1 MFKKKIQKSTDMSL
15 NTVQDAGFGSEEDY
29 LFIQSLLE
37 KAKDF
42 RKSGGA
48 PNLSDFSA
56 WLNEE
61 ITHQEV
67 SLPFLFPGESVESA
81 SSKYII
87 YLYRYAKG
95 YGKKLLKDTPLSSI
109 DDVPYLLMLLFS
121 GPSTKMELIHANVH
135 EKTTGME
142 ILNRLLRLGLVEQQ
156 FNPDDKRSRK
166 LSISPEGQKL
176 TLQLMSGMDTLSAIV
191 SGNLQTRERINLL
204 KMLHKLNDFHL
215 QVHQDAKE
223 KSLAEIE
230 LEYLLLNGKS

>member
-1 MFKKKIQKSTDMSL
+1 MSL
-15 NTVQDAGFGSEEDY
+15 SEMREVGFEGEQDY
-29 LFIQSLLE
+29 LFVQSLLE
-37 KAKDF
+37 KAKEF
-42 RKSGGA
+42 RKSGGT
-48 PNLSDFSA
+48 PKLSEFSS
-56 WLNEE
+56 WLGEE
-61 ITHQEV
+61 FTHQEV
-67 SLPFLFPGESVESA
+67 NLPFLFPDESVESA
-81 SSKYII
+81 ASKYII

-121 GPSTKMELIHANVH
+121 GPSTKMELIQANVH

-176 TLQLMSGMDTLSAIV
+176 MLNLMNGMDTLSAIV
-191 SGNLQTRERINLL
+191 SGNLQTKERINLL

-215 QVHQDAKE
+215 HVHQDARE

-230 LEYLLLNGKS
+230 MEYLHSKG

>member
-1 MFKKKIQKSTDMSL
+1 MSL
-15 NTVQDAGFGSEEDY
+15 NQMRDDSFEGEQDY
-29 LFIQSLLE
+29 LFVQSLLE
-37 KAKDF
+37 KAKEF

-48 PNLSDFSA
+48 PNLSEFSA
-56 WLNEE
+56 WLSEE
-61 ITHQEV
+61 FTHQEV

-81 SSKYII
+81 ASKYII

-121 GPSTKMELIHANVH
+121 GPSTKMELIQANVH

-156 FNPDDKRSRK
+156 FNPEDKRSRK

-176 TLQLMSGMDTLSAIV
+176 MLNLMKGMDTLSAIV
-191 SGNLQTRERINLL
+191 SGNLQSKERINLL
-204 KMLHKLNDFHL
+204 KLLNKLNDFHL

-230 LEYLLLNGKS
+230 MEFLQLKG

>member
-1 MFKKKIQKSTDMSL
+1 MSL
-15 NTVQDAGFGSEEDY
+15 SKMRDEGFGGEQDY

-37 KAKDF
+37 KAKEF
-42 RKSGGA
+42 RSTGGA
-48 PNLSDFSA
+48 ANLTEFSS
-56 WLNEE
+56 WLNEQ
-61 ITHQEV
+61 IVHQEED
-67 SLPFLFPGESVESA
+67 LPFLFPGESVESA
-81 SSKYII
+81 ASKYII

-95 YGKKLLKDTPLSSI
+95 YGKKLLKGTPLSSI

-121 GPSTKMELIHANVH
+121 GPSTKMELIQANVH

-176 TLQLMSGMDTLSAIV
+176 MLNLMNGMDTLSAIV
-191 SGNLQTRERINLL
+191 SGNLQPRERINLL

-230 LEYLLLNGKS
+230 IEYLQAKGKS

>member
-1 MFKKKIQKSTDMSL
+1 MSF
-15 NTVQDAGFGSEEDY
+15 NPIRDAAFEGEQEY

-48 PNLSDFSA
+48 PNVSEFSA
-56 WLNEE
+56 WLSEE
-61 ITHQEV
+61 FTHQEV

-81 SSKYII
+81 ASKYII

-121 GPSTKMELIHANVH
+121 GPSTKMELIQANVH

-142 ILNRLLRLGLVEQQ
+142 ILNRLLRLGLGEQH
-156 FNPDDKRSRK
+156 FNLDDKRSRK

-176 TLQLMSGMDTLSAIV
+176 MQQLMKGMDSLSAIV
-191 SGNLQTRERINLL
+191 SGNLASNERTSLL
-204 KMLHKLNDFHL
+204 KMLHKLNDFHMH
-215 QVHQDAKE
+215 VHQDARE
-223 KSLAEIE
+223 KSLSEIE
-230 LEYLLLNGKS
+230 KEYLLSNGKP

>member
-1 MFKKKIQKSTDMSL
+1 MSL
-15 NTVQDAGFGSEEDY
+15 SEMREVGFEGEQDY
-29 LFIQSLLE
+29 LFVQSLLE
-37 KAKDF
+37 KAKEF
-42 RKSGGA
+42 RKSGGT
-48 PNLSDFSA
+48 PNLSEFSS
-56 WLNEE
+56 WLSEE
-61 ITHQEV
+61 FTHQEV

-81 SSKYII
+81 ASKYII

-121 GPSTKMELIHANVH
+121 GPSTKMELIQANVH

-176 TLQLMSGMDTLSAIV
+176 MFNLMNGMDTLSAIV
-191 SGNLQTRERINLL
+191 SGNLQTKERINLL

-215 QVHQDAKE
+215 HVHQEAKE
-223 KSLAEIE
+223 KSLTEIE
-230 LEYLLLNGKS
+230 FEYLQAKG

>member
-1 MFKKKIQKSTDMSL
+1 MSF
-15 NTVQDAGFGSEEDY
+15 NTIRDTAFEGEQDY
-29 LFIQSLLE
+29 LFVQSLLE

-48 PNLSDFSA
+48 PNLSEFSS
-56 WLNEE
+56 WLNGQFA
-61 ITHQEV
+61 HQEDQT
-67 SLPFLFPGESVESA
+67 LFLFPGESVESA

-121 GPSTKMELIHANVH
+121 GPSTKMELIQANVH

-142 ILNRLLRLGLVEQQ
+142 ILNRLLRLGLVEQH
-156 FNPDDKRSRK
+156 FNLDDKRSRK

-176 TLQLMSGMDTLSAIV
+176 MLELMKGMDSLSAIV
-191 SGNLQTRERINLL
+191 SGNLAPNERSTLL
-204 KMLHKLNDFHL
+204 KILHKLNDFHL
-215 QVHQDAKE
+215 NVHQESKE
-223 KSLAEIE
+223 KSLEEIE
-230 LEYLLLNGKS
+230 NEYLRSTKKS

>member
-1 MFKKKIQKSTDMSL
+1 MSL
-15 NTVQDAGFGSEEDY
+15 GKMRDEGFEGEQDY

-37 KAKDF
+37 KAKEF
-42 RKSGGA
+42 RITGGA
-48 PNLSDFSA
+48 ANLTEFSS
-56 WLNEE
+56 WLNEQ
-61 ITHQEV
+61 IVHQKED
-67 SLPFLFPGESVESA
+67 LPFLFPGESVESA
-81 SSKYII
+81 ASKYII

-95 YGKKLLKDTPLSSI
+95 YGKKLLKGTPLSSI

-121 GPSTKMELIHANVH
+121 GPSTKMELIQANVH

-176 TLQLMSGMDTLSAIV
+176 MLNLMKGMDTLSAIV
-191 SGNLQTRERINLL
+191 SGNLQPRERINLL

-215 QVHQDAKE
+215 HVHQDAKE

-230 LEYLLLNGKS
+230 IEYLKTKGKSQ

>member
-1 MFKKKIQKSTDMSL
+1 MSL
-15 NTVQDAGFGSEEDY
+15 NGARDTGFESEEDY

-37 KAKDF
+37 KAREF

-48 PNLSDFSA
+48 PNVSEFSA
-56 WLNEE
+56 WLSEE
-61 ITHQEV
+61 FTHQEV

-81 SSKYII
+81 ASKYII

-121 GPSTKMELIHANVH
+121 GPSTKMELIQANVH

-142 ILNRLLRLGLVEQQ
+142 ILNRLLRLGLVEQH
-156 FNPDDKRSRK
+156 FNLDDKRSRK

-176 TLQLMSGMDTLSAIV
+176 MQHLMKGMDSLSAIV
-191 SGNLQTRERINLL
+191 SGNLASNERTSLL
-204 KMLHKLNDFHL
+204 KMLHKLNDFHHH
-215 QVHQDAKE
+215 VHQDARE
-223 KSLAEIE
+223 KSLSEIE
-230 LEYLLLNGKS
+230 KEYLLSNGKS

>member
-1 MFKKKIQKSTDMSL
+1 MSL
-15 NTVQDAGFGSEEDY
+15 SEMREVGFEGEQDY
-29 LFIQSLLE
+29 LFVQSLLE
-37 KAKDF
+37 KAKEF
-42 RKSGGA
+42 RKSGGT
-48 PNLSDFSA
+48 PNLSEFSS
-56 WLNEE
+56 WLSEE
-61 ITHQEV
+61 FTHQEV

-81 SSKYII
+81 ASKYII

-121 GPSTKMELIHANVH
+121 GPSTKMELIQANVH

-176 TLQLMSGMDTLSAIV
+176 MLNLMNGMDTLSAIV
-191 SGNLQTRERINLL
+191 SGNLQTKERINLL

-215 QVHQDAKE
+215 HVHQDAKE

-230 LEYLLLNGKS
+230 IEYLQVKGKSQ

>member
-1 MFKKKIQKSTDMSL
+1 MSL
-15 NTVQDAGFGSEEDY
+15 SEMREVGFEGEQDY
-29 LFIQSLLE
+29 LFVQSLLE
-37 KAKDF
+37 KAKEF
-42 RKSGGA
+42 RKSGGT
-48 PNLSDFSA
+48 PNLSEFSS
-56 WLNEE
+56 WLSEE
-61 ITHQEV
+61 FTHQEV

-81 SSKYII
+81 ASKYII

-121 GPSTKMELIHANVH
+121 GPSTKMELIQANVH

-176 TLQLMSGMDTLSAIV
+176 MLNLMNGMDTLSAIV
-191 SGNLQTRERINLL
+191 SGNLQTKERVNLL

-215 QVHQDAKE
+215 HVHQEAKE
-223 KSLAEIE
+223 KSLTEIE
-230 LEYLLLNGKS
+230 FEYLQAKG

>member
-1 MFKKKIQKSTDMSL
+1 MSL
-15 NTVQDAGFGSEEDY
+15 TGAQDTGFDREEDY
-29 LFIQSLLE
+29 LFIQSLLD

-42 RKSGGA
+42 RKSGGT
-48 PNLSDFSA
+48 PNLSEFSS
-56 WLNEE
+56 WLSQEF
-61 ITHQEV
+61 THQEV

-81 SSKYII
+81 ASKYII

-121 GPSTKMELIHANVH
+121 GPSTKMELIQANVH

-176 TLQLMSGMDTLSAIV
+176 MLNLMNGMDTLSAIV
-191 SGNLQTRERINLL
+191 SGNLQPRERINLL

-230 LEYLLLNGKS
+230 IEYLQAKGKSK

>member
-1 MFKKKIQKSTDMSL
+1 MSL
-15 NTVQDAGFGSEEDY
+15 TGAQDTGFDREEDY
-29 LFIQSLLE
+29 LFIQSLLD

-42 RKSGGA
+42 RKSGGT
-48 PNLSDFSA
+48 PNLSEFSS
-56 WLNEE
+56 WLSQEF
-61 ITHQEV
+61 THQEV

-81 SSKYII
+81 ASKYII

-121 GPSTKMELIHANVH
+121 GPSTKMELIQANVH

-176 TLQLMSGMDTLSAIV
+176 MLNLMNGMDTLSAIV
-191 SGNLQTRERINLL
+191 SGNLQTKERVNLL

-215 QVHQDAKE
+215 HVHQEAKE
-223 KSLAEIE
+223 KSLTEIE
-230 LEYLLLNGKS
+230 FEYLQAKG